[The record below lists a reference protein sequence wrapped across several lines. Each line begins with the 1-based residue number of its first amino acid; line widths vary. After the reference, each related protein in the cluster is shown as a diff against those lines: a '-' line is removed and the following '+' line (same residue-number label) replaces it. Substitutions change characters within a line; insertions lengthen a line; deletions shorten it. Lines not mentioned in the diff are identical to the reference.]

1 MVVCVCSKAN
11 FQAFHVHTSFT
22 MCLCQFPRNMFSF
35 VNFLMFT
42 SDVISNLISKLFMSM
57 SLIFCFYVSS
67 VLFYFCIVCFFFGI
81 VCVRPLNL
89 AVIKL
94 VPWFL
99 FSFVN
104 SSLVEGVRRILKMTK
119 N

>member
-1 MVVCVCSKAN
+1 MCVPKPISKL
-11 FQAFHVHTSFT
+11 FMFTQALPCVFT
-22 MCLCQFPRNMFSF
+22 
-35 VNFLMFT
+35 NFLMFRL
-42 SDVISNLISKLFMSM
+42 DVISNLISKLFMCM

-67 VLFYFCIVCFFFGI
+67 VCFDFTILCLFFDIA
-81 VCVRPLNL
+81 CVRPLSL
-89 AVIKL
+89 SIIKL

-104 SSLVEGVRRILKMTK
+104 SSLVEGVGRILRMTT